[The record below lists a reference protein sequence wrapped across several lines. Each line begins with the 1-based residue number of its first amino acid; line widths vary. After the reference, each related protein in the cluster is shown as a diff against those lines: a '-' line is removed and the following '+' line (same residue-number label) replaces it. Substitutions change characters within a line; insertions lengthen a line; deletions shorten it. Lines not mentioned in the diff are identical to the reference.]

1 MVGAQQCEA
10 SPCGMPCLPQYLKT
24 LRSETLRVMCPQR
37 SGGYPETA
45 ENLKSRIQL
54 RNPAYMYKQ

>member
-1 MVGAQQCEA
+1 MVGARQCEA

-24 LRSETLRVMCPQR
+24 LRVMCPQR

-45 ENLKSRIQL
+45 ESLKSRIQL

>member
-1 MVGAQQCEA
+1 MVGARQCEA
-10 SPCGMPCLPQYLKT
+10 SPCGMPCLPQYLK
-24 LRSETLRVMCPQR
+24 TLRVMCPQR